1 MRATVL
7 RDPRLLKLAG
17 RFVWLSIDAER
28 ERNAPFLEGF
38 QVEGYPTFLI
48 LDAETGKAVLRWP
61 GSAGVR
67 EMLRLL
73 DDALVALRAAGGAG
87 PEAAL
92 SRGDRLNAEGRIDEA
107 AEAWS
112 EALRLGGVRWER
124 RGRAVESLVL
134 ALQGAGKAR
143 RCAETAGEL
152 APGLPRGSSFA
163 NAALAGL
170 SCALGA
176 PAEERWR
183 AAAISRLEPLSRRA
197 ARLPDLL
204 ADDRAFALQTL
215 AEARQAAKDG
225 QGARGLWRRL
235 WAFLEAEGK
244 RAPNAEVRASLDSF
258 RTSCAISLGDP
269 ARALAALRAS
279 EAALP
284 RDYNPPY
291 RLGILHREMGRNAEA
306 LGDADRALERAYG
319 PRKLRVYDLRAG
331 IQKALGD
338 AAGRRATLQAALA
351 HAATLPEA
359 QRRRAT
365 ELVER
370 MRRQLAE

>member
-17 RFVWLSIDAER
+17 RFVWLSLDAEK
-28 ERNAPFLEGF
+28 ERNAAFLEAF
-38 QVEGYPTFLI
+38 SISGYPTFLVI
-48 LDAETGKAVLRWP
+48 EAGSGRAVLRWP

-67 EMLRLL
+67 EMERLL
-73 DDALVALRAAGGAG
+73 DDALVALGAAGGSG

-92 SRGDRLNAEGRIDEA
+92 ARGDRLHAEGRVDDA
-107 AEAWS
+107 AQAWR
-112 EALRLGGVRWER
+112 EALRLGGPGWER

-134 ALQGAGKAR
+134 AFQGAGQGR
-143 RCAETAGEL
+143 RCAAAARDL
-152 APGLPRGSSFA
+152 APALPRGSSFA
-163 NAALAGL
+163 NAVVTGL

-176 PAEERWR
+176 PAEEPWR
-183 AAAISRLEPLSRRA
+183 AAAISRLEDLSRRA

-215 AEARQAAKDG
+215 AEAREAAGDEK
-225 QGARGLWRRL
+225 GARGLWRRL
-235 WAFLEAEGK
+235 WTFLEAEGR

-258 RTSCAISLGDP
+258 RTTCAISLGDP
-269 ARALAALRAS
+269 ARALPALRAS
-279 EAALP
+279 EASLP
-284 RDYNPPY
+284 GDYNPPY
-291 RLGILHREMGRNAEA
+291 RLGILHREMGRSAEA
-306 LGDADRALERAYG
+306 LSDADRALERAYG
-319 PRKLRVYDLRAG
+319 PRKLRVYDLKAG
-331 IQKALGD
+331 LQLSAGD
-338 AAGRRATLQAALA
+338 AAGRRATLEAALA

-359 QRRRAT
+359 QQRRAA